1 MKTIIGVIILV
12 VVMSIVVQHRDT
24 LVPEYKYEKELTSEV
39 STQEEVEVIEEDT
52 IEKAR
57 QELER
62 INAELDAKETELLQ
76 ERDAI
81 DAELE
86 RLRET
91 RVSFQ

>member
-1 MKTIIGVIILV
+1 MKTIIMALV
-12 VVMSIVVQHRDT
+12 VVGVMVALLNLPSNTVTTYVKESTVEVQP
-24 LVPEYKYEKELTSEV
+24 VE
-39 STQEEVEVIEEDT
+39 EVIEEDT

-62 INAELDAKETELLQ
+62 INAELDAKETELLE
-76 ERDAI
+76 ERAAI
-81 DAELE
+81 DLELE

>member
-1 MKTIIGVIILV
+1 MKATIIGVIIV
-12 VVMSIVVQHRDT
+12 VVMAGVLQFTSNDPVTYVKETMEVV
-24 LVPEYKYEKELTSEV
+24 EEA
-39 STQEEVEVIEEDT
+39 EVEVIEEDT

-76 ERDAI
+76 ERDKI